1 MGCGVASAT
10 VLDLQTGSPCNLWSK
25 HITWIIVEECLVDL
39 HIVGVMA
46 IICRGDRVA
55 ILWTP
60 LGPKGDRG
68 CAREQ

>member
-1 MGCGVASAT
+1 
-10 VLDLQTGSPCNLWSK
+10 
-25 HITWIIVEECLVDL
+25 VDL